1 MSEEP
6 QQTNPIDPEAQ
17 WQQSQRQIEEQRQ
30 SEMELQRS
38 RDLEFQ
44 RYQEERQQEAER
56 QEQQRRAEER
66 QTQQRREAEER
77 RQRQEEQ
84 REARQQKA
92 TEQKLEA
99 VQPQPP
105 EPALEVESVRND
117 RQSPPAQQPNPY
129 SQTFNITA
137 NELVDERQPLRQVQ
151 EQMYREG
158 IQDQLR
164 ASGQKQGLDRHD
176 YYHMAF
182 AAELDGAMDRA
193 KAAGV
198 NINKPE
204 QVLKFIQK
212 EEAQARTEGQTTDAP
227 KRLLS
232 DRYQEFTRRTKE
244 RDSLLRRGVP
254 EKLVPSTQLRESHS
268 EQQARF
274 RQQFDQALD
283 ETQWRSEVNQR
294 WQQKQSAKA
303 AAQSSELSPARA
315 RLEQI
320 RAANG
325 IDPNQQ
331 PKQIQQKER

>member
-1 MSEEP
+1 MSEESRQP
-6 QQTNPIDPEAQ
+6 NSNNQADLEAQ
-17 WQQSQRQIEEQRQ
+17 WQQTQRQIEEQRQ
-30 SEMELQRS
+30 AEMELQRS

-44 RYQEERQQEAER
+44 RYQEKRQQEAER

-66 QTQQRREAEER
+66 QIQQRREAEER

-84 REARQQKA
+84 REARRQKA
-92 TEQKLEA
+92 TEQPSQP
-99 VQPQPP
+99 VQVVDDSGQQEQGRTSLAPASQPT
-105 EPALEVESVRND
+105 
-117 RQSPPAQQPNPY
+117 QSPDPY
-129 SQTFNITA
+129 SQTFNISA

-151 EQMYREG
+151 EQMYRESV
-158 IQDQLR
+158 QDQLR
-164 ASGQKQGLDRHD
+164 SSGQKQGLDRHD
-176 YYHMAF
+176 YYHMEF
-182 AAELDGAMDRA
+182 AAELDGAMGRA

-212 EEAQARTEGQTTDAP
+212 EESQPRTEDKTTDSP

-254 EKLVPSTQLRESHS
+254 EKLVPTAQLRESHS

-303 AAQSSELSPARA
+303 ELSPARA

-320 RAANG
+320 RAAHG

-331 PKQIQQKER
+331 PKQSHQKER

>member
-1 MSEEP
+1 MSEESR
-6 QQTNPIDPEAQ
+6 QTDPEDQ
-17 WQQSQRQIEEQRQ
+17 WQQTQRQIEEQQ
-30 SEMELQRS
+30 QAEMELQRS
-38 RDLEFQ
+38 RDVEFQ
-44 RYQEERQQEAER
+44 RYQEERQQETER
-56 QEQQRRAEER
+56 QEQQRRAEQR
-66 QTQQRREAEER
+66 QIQQRREAEER

-84 REARQQKA
+84 REARRQKA
-92 TEQKLEA
+92 TEQKLEP

-105 EPALEVESVRND
+105 EPALEVESQKAD
-117 RQSPPAQQPNPY
+117 RPALPAQQPNRY

-137 NELVDERQPLRQVQ
+137 TELMDERQPLRQVQ
-151 EQMYREG
+151 EQMYQEG
-158 IQDQLR
+158 LQDQLR
-164 ASGQKQGLDRHD
+164 SSGQKQGLDRHD
-176 YYHMAF
+176 YYHMEF
-182 AAELDGAMDRA
+182 AAELDGAMGRA

-198 NINKPE
+198 NVNKLE
-204 QVLKFIQK
+204 QVLKFIQR
-212 EEAQARTEGQTTDAP
+212 EETQDRAEGKTMDSP

-254 EKLVPSTQLRESHS
+254 EKLVPTAQLRESHS

-274 RQQFDQALD
+274 RRQFDQALD

-294 WQQKQSAKA
+294 WQQKQSAKT
-303 AAQSSELSPARA
+303 ELSPARA

-331 PKQIQQKER
+331 PKQVPQKER